1 MREEAADKTILPATL
16 NKEAL
21 IVDFRVFMSEEKT
34 REEAEAGE
42 AREVKQLVKEGDLVL
57 IDYTIRVKE
66 TGELI
71 ETTIKDV
78 ADKEGVQGAG
88 RFEPRLAIP
97 GKGYMLK
104 AFEEQLIGMAPGEEK
119 KFEIPPEKAFGQR
132 DPSKIKV
139 IPLRRLK
146 DVEGPITIGSRIV
159 VDGKEGIVR
168 SIGSGRVQVDF
179 NPYLAGKTLDCYVR
193 IVKILTEKTE
203 KIKALIHNRIPDVEV
218 EKFKIRATKNG
229 VTIQI
234 PEEAMM
240 LPAIQVTKR
249 ALAKDLIEHIE
260 GIEKV
265 TFTEVLTKDQLS

>member
-1 MREEAADKTILPATL
+1 
-16 NKEAL
+16 
-21 IVDFRVFMSEEKT
+21 MSEEKASGG
-34 REEAEAGE
+34 AEASE
-42 AREVKQLVKEGDLVL
+42 TQEVKQLIKEGDLIL

-71 ETTIKDV
+71 ETTVKEE
-78 ADKEGVQGAG
+78 AEKEGVQEG

-97 GKGYMLK
+97 GRGLMLK

-119 KFEIPPEKAFGQR
+119 RFEIPPEKAFGRR
-132 DPSKIKV
+132 DPSKIRV

-179 NPYLAGKTLDCYVR
+179 NPYLAGKTLDCKVK
-193 IVKILTEKTE
+193 IVKILTNKLDR
-203 KIKALIHNRIPDVEV
+203 IKALIHNRIPDVEIG
-218 EKFKIRATKNG
+218 KFKIRTTKNTI
-229 VTIQI
+229 TIQI

-240 LPAIQVTKR
+240 LPAIQAAKR
-249 ALAKDLIEHIE
+249 ALARDLMEYID
-260 GIEKV
+260 GVEKV
-265 TFTEVLTKDQLS
+265 TFTEVLSKDKLS

>member
-179 NPYLAGKTLDCYVR
+179 NPYLAGKTLDCYVK

>member
-1 MREEAADKTILPATL
+1 LREEAADKTILPATL

-179 NPYLAGKTLDCYVR
+179 NPYLAGKTLDCYVK